1 MSASTFQCLLVSEK
15 PNRVFRREIT
25 RKSIAELPPGELL
38 IRVHF
43 SSLNYKDALSAT
55 GNKGVTRRYP
65 HIPGVDAAGI
75 VEDSQHPSFKVG
87 DKVVV
92 TGNDL
97 GSNTW
102 GGFSEFVRVPAEWA
116 VPLPPSLTMKESMI
130 YGTAGFTAAL
140 SLYKLMREGVKP
152 ADGEILVT
160 GATGGVGCLA
170 VALLATEGFST
181 VAATGKMKEQEFLKS
196 LGASEVIERESVKDT
211 THRPLLSGRWA
222 GVIDTVGGEYL
233 DSAIRSTKLEGTI
246 TTCGNV
252 TGAEL
257 HTSIYPFILRGVN
270 LLGIGSA
277 FSPMDVRLE
286 IWNRLA
292 TSWKLPNLN
301 LLHEDVSLRELD
313 NKIHLILEGK
323 VRGRAVVNLSSE
335 APQ

>member
-1 MSASTFQCLLVSEK
+1 VSTATFQCLLVSEQ
-15 PNRVFRREIT
+15 PNHVFEREVA
-25 RKSIAELPPGELL
+25 RKSISDLPPGELL

-65 HIPGVDAAGI
+65 HVPGIDAAGI
-75 VEDSQHPSFKVG
+75 VEESQHPSFKSG

-102 GGFSEFVRVPAEWA
+102 GGFSEFVRVPAAWA
-116 VPLPPSLTMKESMI
+116 VPLPTSLTMRESMI

-152 ADGEILVT
+152 DDGEILVT

-170 VALLATEGFST
+170 VALLAAEGFSA
-181 VAATGKMKEQEFLKS
+181 VAATGKMHELQFLKN
-196 LGASEVIERESVKDT
+196 LGASEVIERESIKDAT
-211 THRPLLSGRWA
+211 LRPLLSGRWA
-222 GVIDTVGGEYL
+222 GVIDTVGGKYL
-233 DSAIRSTKLEGTI
+233 DSAIRSTKLEGTV

-252 TGAEL
+252 TGGEL
-257 HTSIYPFILRGVN
+257 QTSIYPFILRGVN

-292 TSWKLPNLN
+292 TSWKLRHLN
-301 LLHEDVSLRELD
+301 LLHEEVSLWELD
-313 NKIHLILEGK
+313 KNIDAILKGK
-323 VRGRAVVNLSSE
+323 VRGRVLVNLESE
-335 APQ
+335 AP